1 VALIHSGGQVEDC
14 WWTAGL
20 NLYATHPG
28 AFTNQST
35 ATGSM
40 FAADASMA
48 LLAAA
53 RHDTTNHLIRG
64 LETTGKSG
72 PRWAF

>member
-1 VALIHSGGQVEDC
+1 VDG
-14 WWTAGL
+14 GL